1 MVVSSLAKC
10 VATCALI
17 VLAVL
22 PASAQDA
29 TRVRLITASPS
40 AIGQPLTL
48 TAQVDSL
55 GGDRPTGL
63 VTFTDGAA
71 ILGSASLSVLGAGQ
85 ETLAAGDG
93 STCVISSNGGVQCWG
108 YGFDRTAREIIPP
121 AAGVVSLTSVGAY
134 LCAVTNIGG
143 ELCFSAANNV
153 SGSGGAGD
161 LVAVESCVL
170 TTAGVVKCAGGAR
183 SAHDSGS
190 CCGDSMTLG
199 VVASRSTY
207 TAIVS
212 GRYHKCALTTVG
224 GVECWGYN
232 REGELGDGTTQ
243 HRIDPTPVVG
253 LSSGVVALTAGLQHT
268 CAVTVTGALKCWG
281 GNFFGEIGD
290 GTKWNKRLT
299 PVQVSGL
306 TSNVVAASAASYH
319 TCALLRSGAVRCWGN
334 NQAGQLGD
342 GTTADQLTPTTVLS
356 LGGVA
361 VAITAG
367 GAHNCAVLAGSRA
380 VRCWGANSSG
390 QIGDGTTTQRLFP
403 RTATGVSA
411 MFRTRAQLTTSAL
424 GAGWRFLRA
433 SYAGDAG
440 HTGASDIVPQGVQ

>member
-10 VATCALI
+10 VCALI

-29 TRVRLITASPS
+29 TRLRLITASPS

-48 TAQVDSL
+48 TAEVDSL

-63 VTFTDGAA
+63 VTFADGATA
-71 ILGSASLSVLGAGQ
+71 LGSASLSVLGAGQ
-85 ETLAAGDG
+85 ETLAAAES

-108 YGFDRTAREIIPP
+108 YGFDKTAQEIIAP
-121 AAGVVSLTSVGAY
+121 AAGVVSLGS
-134 LCAVTNIGG
+134 CAVTSIGG
-143 ELCFSAANNV
+143 CFSRV
-153 SGSGGAGD
+153 SGSSGAGD
-161 LVAVESCVL
+161 IVAAAGCVL
-170 TTAGVVKCAGGAR
+170 TTAGVVKCAGGNRA
-183 SAHDSGS
+183 ADDSGS
-190 CCGDSMTLG
+190 CCGDSKTLG

-207 TAIVS
+207 KAIVS
-212 GRYHKCALTTVG
+212 SSLHKCALTTAG
-224 GVECWGYN
+224 GVECWGW
-232 REGELGDGTTQ
+232 GGLIGDGTTQ

-253 LSSGVVALTAGLQHT
+253 LSSGVVALTAGFRHT

-281 GNFFGEIGD
+281 VNLYGAIGD
-290 GTKWNKRLT
+290 GTKWNTRLA

-306 TSNVVAASAASYH
+306 TSNVVAASAGTYH
-319 TCALLRSGAVRCWGN
+319 TCALLGSGAVRCWGF
-334 NQAGQLGD
+334 NQSGQLGD
-342 GTTADQLTPTTVLS
+342 GTTADQLTPSTVLS
-356 LGGVA
+356 LEGVA
-361 VAITAG
+361 VAISAG
-367 GAHNCAVLAGSRA
+367 GSHSCAVLAGSRA

-411 MFRTRAQLTTSAL
+411 MLRTRARLTTSAL
-424 GAGWRFLRA
+424 GAGWHFLHA